1 MASRSNRDDFES
13 PRVYPI
19 PNNFAESTGIF
30 GGLIPLRNFVEG
42 VVLALPMFLIA
53 CSIPNVELN
62 TRIPLII
69 FMGSPGLIFGCVGI
83 NGDSVTEF
91 LLYYIRYRKHRRVAR
106 YNPRVKLEFIGELD
120 IGLFEPPI
128 EQVKRMMTNL
138 GRKDREDVSESDIYY
153 SVGSNVAFEDDV
165 ALKKKLAAQAERS
178 GRNGRKKSSQGRR

>member
-1 MASRSNRDDFES
+1 MYKRQ
-13 PRVYPI
+13 
-19 PNNFAESTGIF
+19 
-30 GGLIPLRNFVEG
+30 
-42 VVLALPMFLIA
+42 
-53 CSIPNVELN
+53 
-62 TRIPLII
+62 
-69 FMGSPGLIFGCVGI
+69 
-83 NGDSVTEF
+83 
-91 LLYYIRYRKHRRVAR
+91 
-106 YNPRVKLEFIGELD
+106 RVKLEFTGELD